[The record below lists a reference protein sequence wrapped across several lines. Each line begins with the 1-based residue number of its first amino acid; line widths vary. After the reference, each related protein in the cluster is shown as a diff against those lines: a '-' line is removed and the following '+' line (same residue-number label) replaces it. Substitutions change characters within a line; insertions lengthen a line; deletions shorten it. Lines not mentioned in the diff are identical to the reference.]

1 MAIFGPLSTVRG
13 QLSGQARFDPAISY
27 VNGLLDTNSAAH
39 RRLKQAPAGYNERID
54 LADGAFVI
62 EQVYQARLRSDVF
75 FESHRKYIDV
85 QVIVEGAERM
95 EVEDVSRL
103 TVSQPYL
110 DERDLIKYADTT
122 AASHLAMPAGNVAIF
137 FPVDGHLSTLQPAI
151 GPVLVRKAVVKV
163 PVDWKHK

>member
-1 MAIFGPLSTVRG
+1 MAIFGPLSTVRH
-13 QLSGQARFDPAISY
+13 QLAGEARFAPAFSY
-27 VNGLLDTNSAAH
+27 AADLLDSKSAAYG
-39 RRLKQAPAGYNERID
+39 RLKQMAAGGNERIE
-54 LADGAFVI
+54 LTGGAFVM
-62 EQVYQARLRSDVF
+62 EQIYRAKPRSEVF

-95 EVEDVSRL
+95 EVEDISRL

-110 DERDLIKYADTT
+110 EERDLIKYADTA

-137 FPVDGHLSTLQPAI
+137 FPVDGHMSTLQPAI

-163 PVDWKHK
+163 PVEWK

>member
-1 MAIFGPLSTVRG
+1 MAVFGSLATVRQQLGG
-13 QLSGQARFDPAISY
+13 QTRFAPALAY
-27 VNGLLDTNSAAH
+27 VGDLLDPKSAVH
-39 RRLKQAPAGYNERID
+39 RRMKEMAAGANGRIELD
-54 LADGAFVI
+54 GGAFVI
-62 EQVYQARLRSDVF
+62 EQVYPARTRPEVF

-95 EVEDVSRL
+95 EVEDISRL

-110 DERDLIKYADTT
+110 DERDLIKYADTA
-122 AASHLAMPAGNVAIF
+122 AASHLAMPVGNVAVF

-163 PVDWKHK
+163 PAE